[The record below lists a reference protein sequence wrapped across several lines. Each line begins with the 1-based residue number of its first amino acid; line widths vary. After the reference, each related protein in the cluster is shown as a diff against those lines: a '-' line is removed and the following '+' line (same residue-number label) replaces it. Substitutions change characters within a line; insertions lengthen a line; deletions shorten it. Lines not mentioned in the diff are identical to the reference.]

1 MWRTLGVRSGFSNPS
16 RSCHKHNSTM
26 PAAAARRMDG
36 RLIAQEIKDDIA
48 ETIRTGGA
56 EVGFA
61 RPGLAVLQVG
71 DSPQSQAYIHNLRTA
86 CTEVGIKSFA
96 SQLPETAT
104 LQAIIQA
111 LRTFNGDESVH
122 GIVVQLP
129 LPKVRNHPRL
139 ASSSLLASLFQ
150 KIRPETV
157 LQEISL
163 EKDVDGLH
171 PLNLAKL
178 ALDDFQPSF
187 VPCTSR
193 ACLELLT
200 RYKFQVE
207 RRKVVVIGCSNVVG
221 LPTAL
226 LLQRH
231 NATVTIVDK
240 HTPKPAE
247 IARTADILVAATG
260 NANLVR
266 RNWIKPGA
274 VVIDIGMNQVKD
286 PSSEEGFRFVGDVC
300 YEEAEKVATAIT
312 PVPGGVGPITIA
324 MVLSNTL
331 LAAQRRDHAKRKP
344 L

>member
-1 MWRTLGVRSGFSNPS
+1 
-16 RSCHKHNSTM
+16 
-26 PAAAARRMDG
+26 MDG

-129 LPKVRNHPRL
+129 LPK
-139 ASSSLLASLFQ
+139 

>member
-129 LPKVRNHPRL
+129 LPK
-139 ASSSLLASLFQ
+139 

>member
-1 MWRTLGVRSGFSNPS
+1 
-16 RSCHKHNSTM
+16 
-26 PAAAARRMDG
+26 MDG
-36 RLIAQEIKDDIA
+36 RLVAQEIKDDIA

-129 LPKVRNHPRL
+129 LPK
-139 ASSSLLASLFQ
+139 

-207 RRKVVVIGCSNVVG
+207 RRKVVVIGCSNAVG

-226 LLQRH
+226 LLERH

-300 YEEAEKVATAIT
+300 YEEAENVATAIT